1 MNHAT
6 STPRFAYALL
16 LLAIFSVSF
25 AAILIK
31 LTNAPAEVTAFYRMG
46 ITALVLAPFAV
57 RGLRAKLRQLTRGDW
72 GLLVISGTCLAVHFI
87 FWIGS
92 LFYTSVA
99 SSTLFLSLQPIFAMI
114 GSFVFFREKTRV
126 SAWFYACIAVLGT
139 ALIGWHDLHVG
150 GRAAYGDMLSILG
163 TIAVVGYMLAGQRLR
178 QKLSFLHYSFLVY
191 CICTLILL
199 VYSVA
204 RGDHLSGYASSDVRA
219 FVLLAVI
226 PTIFGHTMFNFLL
239 RFFKAPTIAMTI
251 VGEPLIAT
259 ALAFFFFGTTVHA
272 VWFVGAALA
281 VFGILQFMRNTFQS
295 KSPEITPSGID
306 LEM

>member
-1 MNHAT
+1 MSHT
-6 STPRFAYALL
+6 TPRFAYALL
-16 LLAIFSVSF
+16 FLAIFSVSF

-31 LTNAPAEVTAFYRMG
+31 LTNAPAEVTAFYRMS
-46 ITALVLAPFAV
+46 ITAVLLAPFAA
-57 RGLRAKLRQLTRGDW
+57 RGLRAQISLLTRRDW
-72 GLLVISGTCLAVHFI
+72 GLLAISGACLAIHFV

-114 GSFVFFREKTRV
+114 GSFVFFREKTRGA
-126 SAWFYACIAVLGT
+126 AWLYASIAVLGT
-139 ALIGWHDLHVG
+139 ALIGWQDLHLG
-150 GRAAYGDMLSILG
+150 GRAAYGDLLSVLG
-163 TIAVVGYMLAGQRLR
+163 TLSVVGYMLAGQRLR

-191 CICTLILL
+191 CICSALL
-199 VYSVA
+199 FIYSVG
-204 RGDHLSGYASSDVRA
+204 RGDQLTGYAGSDVRA
-219 FVLLAVI
+219 FLLLAII

-259 ALAFFFFGTTVHA
+259 ALAYLFFGTRVHTI
-272 VWFVGAALA
+272 WFLGATLA
-281 VFGILQFMRNTFQS
+281 VFGIIQFMRNTLQS
-295 KSPEITPSGID
+295 KTSVRAPSGVD